1 VADTLVENILEG
13 KNVKHL
19 KTPLTDEDISA
30 LHAGD
35 FITISGTIFTG
46 RAKWFHRVVKEGKS
60 LPIDV
65 VGKGY
70 NVLMPAGLT
79 VKKESDQK
87 WRIVAMIPFPASLLD
102 ADDLFTVVKNYQI
115 KAVLGAGRIENSAK
129 RCKENKCIY
138 CVRVGHWYDYS
149 SFVREVSVEWLDLG
163 LVDAMWIF
171 KAENMG
177 PFMVETDIHGRSLYE
192 ERWKEIDKTMLEAYK
207 RLGLNASSSE

>member
-1 VADTLVENILEG
+1 LIENILDL

-19 KTPLTDEDISA
+19 KVPLKDEDISA

-46 RAKWFHRVVKEGKS
+46 RAKWFHRLKEGKN
-60 LPIDV
+60 LPIDI

-70 NVLMPAGLT
+70 NVFMPAGLT
-79 VKKESDQK
+79 VKQESDQK
-87 WRIVAMIPFPASLLD
+87 WRIVALIPFPASLLNS
-102 ADDLFTVVKNYQI
+102 DDLFTVVKKYQI
-115 KAVLGAGRIENSAK
+115 KAVVGAGRIENSSE
-129 RCKENKCIY
+129 RCKQNKCIY
-138 CVRVGHWYDYS
+138 CVRVGNWYDYS
-149 SFVREVSVEWLDLG
+149 SFITEVSVEWLDLG

-192 ERWKEIDKTMLEAYK
+192 ESGKEIDRTIIDAYK
-207 RLGLNASSSE
+207 RLGLDV